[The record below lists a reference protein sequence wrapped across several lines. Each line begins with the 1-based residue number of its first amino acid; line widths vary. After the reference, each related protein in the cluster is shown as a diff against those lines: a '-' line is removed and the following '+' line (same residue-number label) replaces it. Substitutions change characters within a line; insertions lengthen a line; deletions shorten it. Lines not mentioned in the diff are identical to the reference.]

1 MCWGGA
7 LPHQH
12 SWVPKEPP
20 PPPGTVPSPQRHHP
34 NGTGLCPPP
43 PPGSPLLWDQ
53 GVPRP
58 IGGSH
63 HGVDA
68 LPRAHV
74 EHGEGGERPGDVA
87 AAGHTPQLRCVTVD
101 GGVVHQL
108 DAAGGEGG
116 QRGVKGSKGRGGF
129 WGSFL
134 PEKPPRDGRG
144 VKEPLRSEP
153 RLWGLWGV
161 GEEGDPLG
169 WRGTLWGGGASR
181 LRHHQHPQP
190 YCPTLEGLQGPP

>member
-20 PPPGTVPSPQRHHP
+20 HPPGTVPSPQRHHP

-43 PPGSPLLWDQ
+43 HPPGSPLLWDQ

-87 AAGHTPQLRCVTVD
+87 AVGHTPQLCCVAVD

-116 QRGVKGSKGRGGF
+116 QRRVKGGGF

-190 YCPTLEGLQGPP
+190 YCPTLEGLQGPL